1 MSSTVSADAA
11 SLPAPRPTPVPG
23 LFEAPLTGGR
33 LVGAGILLAAANFIA
48 VLDTTIAN
56 VSVSTISG
64 ALGASTSQGTYVIT
78 SYAVAEAITVPLTG
92 WLANRFGTVRVF
104 ILSMVMFGLFSAL
117 CGLANSLGML
127 IAFRVLQGLAGG
139 PLMPLSQTLLLRIF
153 PKEKAPAAIGLW
165 AMTTLVA
172 PIAGPILG
180 GVLCDQY
187 SWPYI
192 FWINV
197 PVALV
202 CGYIGW
208 RMLKRYETTTAKLPI
223 DRIGLVLMVVWVA
236 ALQLMLDEGKEK
248 DWFASTEIVLLAVV
262 AVVFFIAFLIW
273 ELTERNPIVDLRVFR
288 HRGFTA
294 SVTTICL
301 AFGAF
306 FGSVVLTPLWL
317 QGYMGYTATWS
328 GCVSA
333 LTGILAVMTAPLV
346 AKMSTTVDA
355 RKLVCIGVVW
365 LGLMTFVRAFNTT
378 DMSMFQI
385 GWPLFLQGIGLP
397 LFFVPLTGLAL
408 SSVNPEETASAAGLM
423 SFCRTMAGAI
433 ATSIVNTSWEN
444 DATYFHAELSGLVDR
459 MGDAVNTMAASGMS
473 AEQATASLAQTVQ
486 NQAIMLATNHIFM
499 MAAISFSLAAMA
511 VWLAPRPTRVADT
524 SSAH

>member
-1 MSSTVSADAA
+1 MSSTLTAEAGSPSA
-11 SLPAPRPTPVPG
+11 PTPAPG
-23 LFEAPLTGGR
+23 LFEAPLTGGK

-64 ALGASTSQGTYVIT
+64 ALGSSTSQGTYVIT

-104 ILSMVMFGLFSAL
+104 ILSMIMFGVFSAL

-127 IAFRVLQGLAGG
+127 IFFRILQGFAGG

-208 RMLKRYETTTAKLPI
+208 RMLSRYESPTVKLPI
-223 DRIGLVLMVVWVA
+223 DRVGMLLMVVWVA
-236 ALQLMLDEGKEK
+236 ALQFMLDEGKEK
-248 DWFASTEIVLLAVV
+248 DWFASTEIVVLAVI

-294 SVTTICL
+294 SVVTICL

-317 QGYMGYTATWS
+317 QGYMGYTATSS
-328 GCVSA
+328 GLVSA
-333 LTGILAVMTAPLV
+333 MTGILAVIAAPMV

-378 DMSMFQI
+378 DMTMVQI
-385 GWPLFLQGIGLP
+385 GWPLFLQGVGLP

-408 SSVNPEETASAAGLM
+408 SSVNESETASAAGLM

-444 DATYFHAELSGLVDR
+444 DSTYFHAELSGLADR
-459 MGDAVNTMAASGMS
+459 MGDAVGSMTQSGMS
-473 AEQATASLAQTVQ
+473 VDQATASLAQTVQ
-486 NQAIMLATNHIFM
+486 NQAVMLATNHIFM

-511 VWLAPRPTRVADT
+511 VWFAPKPTRVADT